1 MRDYFNDDDGG
12 TVSTTPSVEASFDGS
27 EPNNDVPTGSSIAII
42 VPIVAVLLVA
52 LFVGVYYLGK
62 NRSRQELVGAVGG
75 QAGFVNPTFSPEYES
90 TYDTFAIDPAAE
102 DLDVIPGL
110 GSSHFMDAIGALS
123 STASSYN
130 VMLSYSSAD
139 VNIAKQI
146 CKGFQ
151 NYGFRVF
158 CDLEHAGAASV
169 NVAKRASAVENSD
182 VFVYCMSQSYQK
194 SEQCHSEASYAHTS
208 QKPMIPLML
217 EDGYTAS
224 GWLGLLL
231 GSKLWYGFTGSVLQ
245 NDVAFANMIDQVSK
259 TLCQI
264 TSIDGEDGVVGR
276 EEYGGGDGRLPRQ
289 HGDDHI
295 IYGTGR
301 PLLRPSFYEGIPG
314 SSASASPQPE
324 EGAYLEHNGEQ
335 THLYDTGAVA
345 GGESHRQRNS
355 MRIAGG
361 KPENTASIN
370 SIYIHIMAKNDDG
383 DLPET
388 PYEIVGPP
396 VQLAALLASA
406 PQLSLAA
413 AAAMAAKHGG
423 TDSATAKEW
432 VDKAFAFA
440 TSYQKRHPTTTLEIE
455 EIAAIHL
462 YTQDIPLFL
471 KMNAALRD
479 RGAGNT
485 AMIPHYLPYINILL
499 QALLKVNRVSLD
511 GKLYRGVK
519 RPYAEIIGMC
529 QVGDEVTW
537 DGFTSTSKEPDVLQ
551 CIDFLGIGADLG
563 ERTVFELSNVRNGIS
578 IQEYSAFSGD
588 NTAADPEA
596 ATEAA
601 VAAAAASEEEV
612 LVLPGARFKVIAIL
626 KRANNITEVQME
638 EVVGDSEGG
647 GSGGGI
653 PWWLEGVAGIARE
666 ASRRRPAAPAPLMVP
681 PTPSFSDNNVT
692 SQLMAGGGGLS
703 IGAVDSNYAEIAV
716 SEGLSMGAI
725 DNNNDSYAEIA
736 VSEGLS
742 MGAID
747 NSNDNYAEI
756 AVSEC

>member
-276 EEYGGGDGRLPRQ
+276 EDYGGVDGRLPRQ

-314 SSASASPQPE
+314 SRASASPQPE

-345 GGESHRQRNS
+345 GGEWR
-355 MRIAGG
+355 
-361 KPENTASIN
+361 
-370 SIYIHIMAKNDDG
+370 
-383 DLPET
+383 
-388 PYEIVGPP
+388 
-396 VQLAALLASA
+396 
-406 PQLSLAA
+406 
-413 AAAMAAKHGG
+413 
-423 TDSATAKEW
+423 W
-432 VDKAFAFA
+432 
-440 TSYQKRHPTTTLEIE
+440 
-455 EIAAIHL
+455 
-462 YTQDIPLFL
+462 
-471 KMNAALRD
+471 LR
-479 RGAGNT
+479 
-485 AMIPHYLPYINILL
+485 
-499 QALLKVNRVSLD
+499 
-511 GKLYRGVK
+511 
-519 RPYAEIIGMC
+519 
-529 QVGDEVTW
+529 
-537 DGFTSTSKEPDVLQ
+537 
-551 CIDFLGIGADLG
+551 
-563 ERTVFELSNVRNGIS
+563 
-578 IQEYSAFSGD
+578 
-588 NTAADPEA
+588 
-596 ATEAA
+596 
-601 VAAAAASEEEV
+601 
-612 LVLPGARFKVIAIL
+612 
-626 KRANNITEVQME
+626 
-638 EVVGDSEGG
+638 
-647 GSGGGI
+647 
-653 PWWLEGVAGIARE
+653 
-666 ASRRRPAAPAPLMVP
+666 
-681 PTPSFSDNNVT
+681 
-692 SQLMAGGGGLS
+692 
-703 IGAVDSNYAEIAV
+703 
-716 SEGLSMGAI
+716 
-725 DNNNDSYAEIA
+725 
-736 VSEGLS
+736 
-742 MGAID
+742 
-747 NSNDNYAEI
+747 
-756 AVSEC
+756 

>member
-1 MRDYFNDDDGG
+1 MGVWESNLL
-12 TVSTTPSVEASFDGS
+12 A
-27 EPNNDVPTGSSIAII
+27 VPR
-42 VPIVAVLLVA
+42 L
-52 LFVGVYYLGK
+52 
-62 NRSRQELVGAVGG
+62 
-75 QAGFVNPTFSPEYES
+75 
-90 TYDTFAIDPAAE
+90 
-102 DLDVIPGL
+102 
-110 GSSHFMDAIGALS
+110 
-123 STASSYN
+123 
-130 VMLSYSSAD
+130 
-139 VNIAKQI
+139 
-146 CKGFQ
+146 
-151 NYGFRVF
+151 
-158 CDLEHAGAASV
+158 
-169 NVAKRASAVENSD
+169 
-182 VFVYCMSQSYQK
+182 
-194 SEQCHSEASYAHTS
+194 
-208 QKPMIPLML
+208 
-217 EDGYTAS
+217 
-224 GWLGLLL
+224 
-231 GSKLWYGFTGSVLQ
+231 
-245 NDVAFANMIDQVSK
+245 
-259 TLCQI
+259 
-264 TSIDGEDGVVGR
+264 
-276 EEYGGGDGRLPRQ
+276 RLPLASQ

-406 PQLSLAA
+406 PGVHRCLWLLQLQWPQN
-413 AAAMAAKHGG
+413 MAEPTAPPQKNGSIKHLLLQHRTRRGI
-423 TDSATAKEW
+423 
-432 VDKAFAFA
+432 
-440 TSYQKRHPTTTLEIE
+440 QRPTLEIK

-653 PWWLEGVAGIARE
+653 PWWLEGGAGIARE

>member
-208 QKPMIPLML
+208 QKPMLPLML

-276 EEYGGGDGRLPRQ
+276 EEYGGG
-289 HGDDHI
+289 
-295 IYGTGR
+295 
-301 PLLRPSFYEGIPG
+301 
-314 SSASASPQPE
+314 
-324 EGAYLEHNGEQ
+324 
-335 THLYDTGAVA
+335 
-345 GGESHRQRNS
+345 
-355 MRIAGG
+355 
-361 KPENTASIN
+361 
-370 SIYIHIMAKNDDG
+370 
-383 DLPET
+383 
-388 PYEIVGPP
+388 
-396 VQLAALLASA
+396 
-406 PQLSLAA
+406 
-413 AAAMAAKHGG
+413 
-423 TDSATAKEW
+423 
-432 VDKAFAFA
+432 
-440 TSYQKRHPTTTLEIE
+440 
-455 EIAAIHL
+455 
-462 YTQDIPLFL
+462 
-471 KMNAALRD
+471 
-479 RGAGNT
+479 
-485 AMIPHYLPYINILL
+485 
-499 QALLKVNRVSLD
+499 
-511 GKLYRGVK
+511 
-519 RPYAEIIGMC
+519 
-529 QVGDEVTW
+529 
-537 DGFTSTSKEPDVLQ
+537 
-551 CIDFLGIGADLG
+551 
-563 ERTVFELSNVRNGIS
+563 
-578 IQEYSAFSGD
+578 
-588 NTAADPEA
+588 
-596 ATEAA
+596 
-601 VAAAAASEEEV
+601 
-612 LVLPGARFKVIAIL
+612 
-626 KRANNITEVQME
+626 
-638 EVVGDSEGG
+638 
-647 GSGGGI
+647 
-653 PWWLEGVAGIARE
+653 
-666 ASRRRPAAPAPLMVP
+666 
-681 PTPSFSDNNVT
+681 
-692 SQLMAGGGGLS
+692 
-703 IGAVDSNYAEIAV
+703 
-716 SEGLSMGAI
+716 
-725 DNNNDSYAEIA
+725 
-736 VSEGLS
+736 
-742 MGAID
+742 
-747 NSNDNYAEI
+747 
-756 AVSEC
+756 